1 MFPYDALAAHHAAR
15 HAELVRQAD
24 AERLARRARAARRTG
39 RPARGSDGGA
49 PGRRVGGERRRFAR
63 AA

>member
-1 MFPYDALAAHHAAR
+1 MFPYDTLAAHHSGR
-15 HAELVRQAD
+15 HAQLVREAD

-39 RPARGSDGGA
+39 RA
-49 PGRRVGGERRRFAR
+49 GRRFGGDASEGRVSDERRRFAR